1 MSLII
6 LKMNEIYGFINEEGE
21 MLIRPSLEAVKLLP
35 NGFAAIR
42 KDGKWGFID
51 SKGNK
56 IVDFIYEDPNDS
68 NT

>member
-6 LKMNEIYGFINEEGE
+6 IKIDELYGVINEKGE
-21 MLIRPSLEAVKLLP
+21 MLIRPSLEAVKLLA

-51 SKGNK
+51 SKG
-56 IVDFIYEDPNDS
+56 
-68 NT
+68 